1 MWMSF
6 FIIITYH
13 VTGYLL
19 FVWIK
24 FSQICWTIYIL
35 NLVNV
40 HIMIF
45 YLDTFTNWI
54 HRSTFWTLR
63 STLWTYY
70 VYLIIQAN
78 KLYLWYLQYGKHKN
92 KYKDI
97 FHGFLNNNKNARKH
111 MMIWHIFFFSSGW
124 LTILI

>member
-6 FIIITYH
+6 LIIITYH
-13 VTGYLL
+13 VTDYLL
-19 FVWIK
+19 FVWMK
-24 FSQICWTIYIL
+24 FSQMCWTIYIW
-35 NLVNV
+35 NLLNV

-111 MMIWHIFFFSSGW
+111 MMIWYIFFFSSGW